1 MPWGDDDL
9 HSGGSEMLPAEQK
22 LAPLPSGERPQ
33 QEYVLGFRP
42 YFPCL
47 KVQEATVVCRISEKQ
62 SDPPE
67 GLMASCVIATNTS
80 QPSRNAISL
89 STAPPV

>member
-62 SDPPE
+62 SDSPE
-67 GLMASCVIATNTS
+67 GL
-80 QPSRNAISL
+80 
-89 STAPPV
+89 